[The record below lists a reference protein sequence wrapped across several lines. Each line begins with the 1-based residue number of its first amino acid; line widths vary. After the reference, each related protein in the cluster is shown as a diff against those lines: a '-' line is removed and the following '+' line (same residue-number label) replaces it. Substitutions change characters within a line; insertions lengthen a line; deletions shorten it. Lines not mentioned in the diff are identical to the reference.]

1 MKLLFICLFILEF
14 STGKPNSNP
23 INEQDSQILTAILS
37 KVFITEN
44 PNSNYL
50 NSSATKKT
58 ISNNNVSTAISINTE
73 QNSTEMQVL
82 FETTTVNFNV
92 TQKSSE
98 TSRNMTEDDS
108 NEDTK
113 PWPWEGLFENEE
125 FIISPG
131 FKVTLLSMG
140 MVALWI
146 VTYWTIEI
154 FCCKKPNPKMII
166 SQSQNAMQSEN
177 LKK

>member
-14 STGKPNSNP
+14 SAGKPNSNP
-23 INEQDSQILTAILS
+23 MNEQDSQILTAILS

-44 PNSNYL
+44 PNSYYS
-50 NSSATKKT
+50 NSSAVTKKT
-58 ISNNNVSTAISINTE
+58 KSNNIPTISFNSD
-73 QNSTEMQVL
+73 QNSTEVQVL

-92 TQKSSE
+92 KNKSSK
-98 TSRNMTEDDS
+98 TSRNMTEEDS

-113 PWPWEGLFENEE
+113 PWPWEGIFENEE

-146 VTYWTIEI
+146 VTYWMIEI
-154 FCCKKPNPKMII
+154 FCCKKPNQEMII
-166 SQSQNAMQSEN
+166 SQNATF
-177 LKK
+177 LKI